1 MKIDTWE
8 TAVLHTKGV
17 PNGGMPPFCPHH
29 DADWTASVHLE
40 RATKTQCIVF
50 SFVFVWKYIFIFHWC
65 KIQFLVNYYIINNQ
79 NWLT

>member
-17 PNGGMPPFCPHH
+17 QNDGMPPFCPHH

-40 RATKTQCIVF
+40 RATKTHCIVF
-50 SFVFVWKYIFIFHWC
+50 FLLFPIFAWCHIHFGSFHVAIPSIMPHEMWC
-65 KIQFLVNYYIINNQ
+65 
-79 NWLT
+79 

>member
-17 PNGGMPPFCPHH
+17 QNDGMPPFCPHH

-40 RATKTQCIVF
+40 RATKTHCIVF
-50 SFVFVWKYIFIFHWC
+50 FLLFLCGNIFSFSIGVKYNF
-65 KIQFLVNYYIINNQ
+65 
-79 NWLT
+79 